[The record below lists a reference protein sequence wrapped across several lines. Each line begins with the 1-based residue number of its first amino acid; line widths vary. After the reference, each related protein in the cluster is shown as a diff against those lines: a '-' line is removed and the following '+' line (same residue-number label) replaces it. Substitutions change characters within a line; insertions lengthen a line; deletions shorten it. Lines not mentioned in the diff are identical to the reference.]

1 MSGNVKSL
9 SNHEAVTELL
19 SLMRENGRKL
29 EAMALSSMISSID
42 NIDRQYS
49 ELLSTTQDQR
59 QQLIEATEQCRA
71 VGGDPPDLNLTSY
84 QVFQSEAEQVLA
96 KVNVAQDETVAWAKD
111 TVRNFE
117 LIGVSAL
124 DTTKDIV
131 DIHNLLEALRKQARN
146 SAWNMLACTETMGG
160 QMISSIQAM
169 RDKELSPLQAVRK
182 LLSNDGELVSS
193 YMCSPET
200 AAEEFEISKKLYFQ
214 LTGRSQPVGRDVLMY
229 RIIQSFKPGE
239 ISPEDANRIGYE
251 LAMKYTK
258 GQHQFVVATHV
269 DKAHIHTHIEINSTN
284 LNCDGKLRDVKQSAL
299 VLRRLNDELCRA
311 HGLSV
316 IENPKPS
323 AKKQKEM
330 AATKYGTSHKEQ
342 LRQTIDRVLPTCQGY
357 DDFLAKMRAEGYEIK
372 EGKMLSF
379 RAPGWDRFT
388 RSSKLGSDYT
398 KEVLRE
404 RSTTRRGR
412 TAEAKKPLLRNGR
425 KVNMLIDIQAKMAAG
440 KGAGYERWAKVFN
453 LKEAAKTLN
462 FLVEN
467 GLTDYDEL
475 AARAEQAGD
484 RFDDVSRRIKQLEAR
499 MAEVAQ
505 LKTHIINYSKTREI
519 YAAYKKSRHK
529 KEFLAEH
536 GDEIAQHEAAK
547 KAFDALG
554 GKPIPKVAQL
564 SQEYAALLAEKQEQY
579 TEYKALRQDMI
590 DYRTMKQNVDK
601 ILGLEPEE
609 QTQQQEQTSER

>member
-1 MSGNVKSL
+1 MAI
-9 SNHEAVTELL
+9 SNIIPRKI
-19 SLMRENGRKL
+19 MRNR
-29 EAMALSSMISSID
+29 
-42 NIDRQYS
+42 
-49 ELLSTTQDQR
+49 TR
-59 QQLIEATEQCRA
+59 QQSMTERHDYDQK
-71 VGGDPPDLNLTSY
+71 
-84 QVFQSEAEQVLA
+84 AE
-96 KVNVAQDETVAWAKD
+96 KT
-111 TVRNFE
+111 
-117 LIGVSAL
+117 
-124 DTTKDIV
+124 
-131 DIHNLLEALRKQARN
+131 
-146 SAWNMLACTETMGG
+146 
-160 QMISSIQAM
+160 
-169 RDKELSPLQAVRK
+169 
-182 LLSNDGELVSS
+182 NDGELVSS

-214 LTGRSQPVGRDVLMY
+214 LTGRSQPIGRDVIMY

-284 LNCDGKLRDVKQSAL
+284 LNCNGKLRDVKQSAL

-330 AATKYGTSHKEQ
+330 AAAKYGTSHKEQ
-342 LRQTIDRVLPTCQGY
+342 LRQTIDRLLSDCQGY
-357 DDFLAKMRAEGYEIK
+357 DDFLTRMRAEGYEIK

-388 RSSKLGSDYT
+388 RSSKLGSNYT
-398 KEVLRE
+398 KEALRE

-440 KGAGYERWAKVFN
+440 KGAGYERWAKIFN

-475 AARAEQAGD
+475 VARAEQAGD

-499 MAEVAQ
+499 MAQTAQ
-505 LKTHIINYSKTREI
+505 LKTHIINYSKTREV

-547 KAFDALG
+547 RAFDALG

-579 TEYKALRQDMI
+579 AEYKALRQDMI

-609 QTQQQEQTSER
+609 QAQNREQKSER